1 MKKTTRMFLI
11 LFALLTLTVGAIA
24 QTNLS
29 QSDAE
34 NLAFQAAGITADQAT
49 LLNTRTENEDGVE
62 VYDVEFT
69 ANGLEYEFHLSV
81 ADGTILKSK
90 WEADDAKILEL
101 AQFQTSDSVW
111 IGEEQ
116 ALTNALADA
125 SLAQADVTV
134 TENKFDTDD
143 LLKVYDITFFTT
155 DAEYDYEIDALS
167 GEICAKNVE
176 YRSGTQ
182 AAEKKSEEKAEKKS
196 EKDSEKAQSTTETPA
211 DESSSYIGVDRAKS
225 IALNHAGLSE
235 SNVNFSKAKLEKDDG
250 KRVYEIE
257 FHVGNTEY
265 EYEIDA
271 KTGDILESDKDYD
284 DD

>member
-11 LFALLTLTVGAIA
+11 LFALLTIALGAIA

-34 NLAFQAAGITADQAT
+34 NLALQAAGITVDQVT

-90 WEADDAKILEL
+90 WEADDAKMLEL
-101 AQFQTSDSVW
+101 AQSQTSDSVW

-143 LLKVYDITFFTT
+143 LLKVYDITFITA

-167 GEICAKNVE
+167 GEICAKSVE

-182 AAEKKSEEKAEKKS
+182 ATEKKS
-196 EKDSEKAQSTTETPA
+196 EKDSEKAQSTTETPT

-235 SNVNFSKAKLEKDDG
+235 SDVNFSKAKLEKDDG